1 MWGSVSVWVQ
11 KGAVEV
17 EDKREG
23 GGRGRGGEG
32 VDCEGVGA
40 VETGKV
46 CCKGTGGG
54 GYHTGKGKEGK
65 NCVGSR

>member
-1 MWGSVSVWVQ
+1 MCGCRMVLWRWRTSGREVAETEVGKESTV
-11 KGAVEV
+11 KGM
-17 EDKREG
+17 
-23 GGRGRGGEG
+23 
-32 VDCEGVGA
+32 GA

-46 CCKGTGGG
+46 GSKDTGGG